1 MCCICWV
8 VDWTVTNSFQLCT
21 GTSQQDMMALWRWGF
36 QLSCVALW
44 FWCDFANYNYCQRH
58 DFIETQL
65 SPPKG
70 VASKSHPPQSNWCN
84 DLRFGILRTISPYQS
99 WPDPGWQHHELAF
112 SLLLDAKAG
121 SQDIF
126 CVEDCDA
133 AIILNA
139 SYATLP
145 LHKFW
150 NRALPPFWVS
160 WHGIHLALGCTQHS
174 CDRRGQE
181 SWRLP
186 LLVETQ
192 TFQWNWSLLVFT
204 AQLLEVFHCPG
215 FRIFFYD
222 SSFSKALRVRTFPP
236 TDRCTC
242 SSNQVKLHT
251 STTRMARSNLGPGF

>member
-1 MCCICWV
+1 MCWICWV

-21 GTSQQDMMALWRWGF
+21 GTSQQDVMALWRWGF
-36 QLSCVALW
+36 ELSCVALILQTITTVKDMISVKHS
-44 FWCDFANYNYCQRH
+44 CH
-58 DFIETQL
+58 HL
-65 SPPKG
+65 KG

-160 WHGIHLALGCTQHS
+160 WHGIQLALGCTQHS
-174 CDRRGQE
+174 CNRRGQE